1 MWVRCVWQVGAM
13 WVRESKAK
21 QLVKEDEW
29 VWGQHAY
36 RIEVWGI
43 WGREGA
49 CEIKWK
55 CFLCIQQVCRLR
67 SVNEGTSWYAITH

>member
-1 MWVRCVWQVGAM
+1 MCMTGGSYVGK
-13 WVRESKAK
+13 REQSKAK

-49 CEIKWK
+49 CEIK
-55 CFLCIQQVCRLR
+55 
-67 SVNEGTSWYAITH
+67 